1 MDDKAKKLA
10 RWFCVK
16 MYLQEKHENNN
27 FRNWF
32 TVRGDIYTCH
42 FGENIGDEKCGIG
55 RPVLIVSTDNIN
67 RKVVRS
73 FKRFRQYIRP
83 QAVISS

>member
-67 RKVVRS
+67 RKSGKVSLRDLGS
-73 FKRFRQYIRP
+73 TIRP
-83 QAVISS
+83 FRR